1 MPSESQHHF
10 LVLIPRKQDEEVYIY
25 ERFHWQDDEENQSID
40 LLNDRPKVGLTKLKW
55 KIEDTL
61 RLEFNERLKK
71 KIFWWASGIL
81 VRCHNVLWEKKWF
94 FWPGH

>member
-1 MPSESQHHF
+1 MDWLYAVRIQHHF
-10 LVLIPRKQDEEVYIY
+10 LVLIPRKQDEEVDIY

-61 RLEFNERLKK
+61 RLNSMKD
-71 KIFWWASGIL
+71 
-81 VRCHNVLWEKKWF
+81 
-94 FWPGH
+94 